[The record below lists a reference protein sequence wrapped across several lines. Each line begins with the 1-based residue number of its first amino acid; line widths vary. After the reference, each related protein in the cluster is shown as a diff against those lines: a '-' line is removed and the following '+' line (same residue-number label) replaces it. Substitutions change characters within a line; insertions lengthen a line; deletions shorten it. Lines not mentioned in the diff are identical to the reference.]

1 MQGATVTSKP
11 FVTPGHAALLKRLAR
26 WNCRVPKNPV
36 ESESNDMQLTPRQLS
51 ALVWLG
57 VGTVLMQGAGPLA
70 AALPESQPLLQAVAH
85 FLSPVGVAA
94 FVVGLYRLF
103 SKDRKSK

>member
-1 MQGATVTSKP
+1 MQGAPVTYNSSIKP
-11 FVTPGHAALLKRLAR
+11 AHVSRLKRLAR

-70 AALPESQPLLQAVAH
+70 AALPESQPLLQVVAH
-85 FLSPVGVAA
+85 ALSPVGVAA

-103 SKDRKSK
+103 IKDRKS